1 MTGLELTL
9 LLAFIGVVAIAVLAV
24 IKWSHYGQWYHANDN
39 WWEAQ
44 LSEIDKSIKLWHNF
58 YVTALSAA
66 QDLDLQV
73 SDGNSHQIVQFNENQ
88 CLLFERNSARKVA
101 DEAKVE
107 LDKTETERLELEAEL
122 AFLKSNNHNIIK
134 RCHSCGRGVAKSTPL
149 VDGVY
154 TCAKCAGKEVPYIEQ
169 PLRNLIAK
177 AKSEGKNIRT
187 PYQDSIFAPD
197 TLNKLLNDGKFCW
210 WYSGNWELTTTE
222 PNYTLP
228 EREPVVDIEP
238 IDDLAT
244 PQDLTYALFEGLEG
258 VRVGDSVL
266 FSDGTIHNV
275 GVLDEI
281 CNGLELYDGFFVVP
295 PVGERHTAFW
305 LGDGKHFCDQTD
317 VRAIRIATAL
327 DIKLYGGEE

>member
-44 LSEIDKSIKLWHNF
+44 LSETEKSIKLWHNF

-73 SDGNSHQIVQFNENQ
+73 SDGNSHQNVQFNENQ

-101 DEAKVE
+101 DEAKAE
-107 LDKTETERLELEAEL
+107 LDKTETQRLELEAEL
-122 AFLKSNNHNIIK
+122 AFLKSNNHNIVK

-154 TCAKCAGKEVPYIEQ
+154 TCKRC
-169 PLRNLIAK
+169 
-177 AKSEGKNIRT
+177 
-187 PYQDSIFAPD
+187 
-197 TLNKLLNDGKFCW
+197 
-210 WYSGNWELTTTE
+210 
-222 PNYTLP
+222 
-228 EREPVVDIEP
+228 
-238 IDDLAT
+238 LAT
-244 PQDLTYALFEGLEG
+244 QQGLADAPFEGLEG

-266 FSDGTIHNV
+266 FSDCTIHNV
-275 GVLDEI
+275 RVLDEI
-281 CNGLELYDGFFVVP
+281 GSWLGLNDGFFVVP

-327 DIKLYGGEE
+327 DIKLYGGGE